1 MLAAVFACQ
10 RCHQYIYGK
19 KVPIESDYKQ
29 LEKIMKKA
37 MQNTQ
42 LQLQRMLLTLKKYD
56 IELKYVVG
64 KENILVDTL
73 SCASLK

>member
-19 KVPIESDYKQ
+19 KVPIESDYKP

-37 MQNTQ
+37 MQNTP
-42 LQLQRMLLTLKKYD
+42 LRLQRMLRTLKKYD
-56 IELKYVVG
+56 TELKYVVG